1 MTFTGGR
8 DGRLKRAEGGSSKT
22 AEKILKMWE
31 ELDPAA
37 DGLLT
42 TTLPMLL
49 DDIRNAAE
57 DYASIGGQQGL
68 QALLGVIQNRNRGM
82 KLTGTTTT
90 IRMNRSVFLGRPLMR
105 NILVVADDDVQK
117 TFKKFMTAITIKFP
131 VIAKTK
137 RASRSSRKINA
148 KRGRWA

>member
-1 MTFTGGR
+1 
-8 DGRLKRAEGGSSKT
+8 
-22 AEKILKMWE
+22 LKMWE

-37 DGLLT
+37 DRLLT

-105 NILVVADDDVQK
+105 NILVVADDDVQRILK
-117 TFKKFMTAITIKFP
+117 TLFTTVSEPPTIKFP
-131 VIAKTK
+131 ATVVSKQRAVKTPKRK
-137 RASRSSRKINA
+137 RASNKSGKCTH
-148 KRGRWA
+148 